1 MTTKEQLQ
9 PAATEVPEPH
19 VSERDADVTF
29 GLLKQYGGGEVTQ
42 GLDRAGERRLNRKL
56 YFILVPLLVLINLLL
71 FIDKATLA
79 YSSILGLFGETG
91 IDGGKYNN
99 LNTLFYAGYI
109 IGQVP
114 GHYLMQRIPL
124 SRFMAGATFLWTLIV
139 FLHCTASS
147 YGDLIALRF
156 FLGMV
161 EAPVVPAIE
170 ITLGMFFVP
179 ATQGL
184 LQPLFWISCMGAPVP
199 AGFIAYGLLYIHSTI
214 LPWKFFMIITGSMTF
229 LLTILVAFL
238 YPNNPA
244 EAHFLTVPERIH
256 LVHRIHAATT
266 SSIEHKQLKRYQ
278 LLEAVRDPV
287 SWLFGL
293 QAFTLMIS
301 NNIAYQQN
309 LLFVSLGV
317 SNLGSTL
324 VSAASGGFSVA
335 CCIAATLFLRY
346 IPLNKAFWS
355 TFWCLP
361 AIAGGI
367 GMCAL
372 QWDSKLSLLA
382 CLILAGSTFG
392 ITYIIALGWTTST
405 SAGYTK
411 KLARN
416 VFFMAGYGIAN
427 LISPQIW
434 ASRDA
439 PRYYPAWVVQIVI
452 SWTGTPLILIIIH
465 FILKRRNAER
475 YEWIAEQE
483 RLGKTRTGVIDRVTE
498 DGAKVQVEVDVSLL
512 DLTDGE
518 NKYFIYP
525 L

>member
-1 MTTKEQLQ
+1 ME
-9 PAATEVPEPH
+9 ADH
-19 VSERDADVTF
+19 VLHE
-29 GLLKQYGGGEVTQ
+29 
-42 GLDRAGERRLNRKL
+42 
-56 YFILVPLLVLINLLL
+56 
-71 FIDKATLA
+71 
-79 YSSILGLFGETG
+79 
-91 IDGGKYNN
+91 
-99 LNTLFYAGYI
+99 GYI

-147 YGDLIALRF
+147 YGGLIALRF

-179 ATQGL
+179 ATQGI

-229 LLTILVAFL
+229 VSSLLLFFGMWPTLCTSSVLIRTLFFPSQLLTILVAFV

-244 EAHFLTVPERIH
+244 EARFLTIPERIH
-256 LVHRIHAATT
+256 LVHRIHTATT
-266 SSIEHKQLKRYQ
+266 SSIEHRQLKKYQ
-278 LLEAVRDPV
+278 LLEALRDPV

-346 IPLNKAFWS
+346 IPLRKAFVS
-355 TFWCLP
+355 LP
-361 AIAGGI
+361 
-367 GMCAL
+367 L
-372 QWDSKLSLLA
+372 H
-382 CLILAGSTFG
+382 
-392 ITYIIALGWTTST
+392 
-405 SAGYTK
+405 
-411 KLARN
+411 
-416 VFFMAGYGIAN
+416 
-427 LISPQIW
+427 IS
-434 ASRDA
+434 
-439 PRYYPAWVVQIVI
+439 
-452 SWTGTPLILIIIH
+452 
-465 FILKRRNAER
+465 
-475 YEWIAEQE
+475 
-483 RLGKTRTGVIDRVTE
+483 TE
-498 DGAKVQVEVDVSLL
+498 DFARPV
-512 DLTDGE
+512 LTT
-518 NKYFIYP
+518 
-525 L
+525 LV